1 MCHRDFYQI
10 CLGCTF
16 KEKKTVLNGFI
27 RIANESKRKPTKL
40 GADQGKIFY
49 NRFMQKR
56 LDDNDI
62 LTYST
67 HNEGKSVVGGRFIR
81 SLSLMIAN
89 PILII

>member
-1 MCHRDFYQI
+1 MCHRGFYQI

-27 RIANESKRKPTKL
+27 GIANESKRKPTKL

-49 NRFMQKR
+49 NRFIQKR

-81 SLSLMIAN
+81 SL
-89 PILII
+89 